1 MHSEARRPAE
11 INLDQFVD
19 RLDARL
25 RDELA
30 ATRRATLP
38 TTINR
43 WLRAFRI
50 RALAFVQGGAMAVIA
65 LAVMVAVG
73 VAPTIRSADVA
84 VSESPLSSPVV
95 KVDSHLAEKLGAT
108 VLVSAQVD
116 TVDLQVRG
124 ITP

>member
-1 MHSEARRPAE
+1 MHSEARRPTE

-30 ATRRATLP
+30 VTRRVTLP

-43 WLRAFRI
+43 WLQAFRI
-50 RALAFVQGGAMAVIA
+50 RTLAFIQGGAMAVTA

-73 VAPTIRSADVA
+73 VAPTIRSPDVA

-95 KVDSHLAEKLGAT
+95 KVDSHLAEKLDAM
-108 VLVSAQVD
+108 VLASTEID
-116 TVDLQVRG
+116 TVNLEIRG

>member
-30 ATRRATLP
+30 VTRRVTLP

-43 WLRAFRI
+43 WLQAFRI
-50 RALAFVQGGAMAVIA
+50 RALAFIQGGAMAVTA

-95 KVDSHLAEKLGAT
+95 KVDSYLAEKLGAS
-108 VLVSAQVD
+108 VLASSEID

-124 ITP
+124 LTP

>member
-30 ATRRATLP
+30 ATRRVTLP

-43 WLRAFRI
+43 SLRAFRI
-50 RALAFVQGGAMAVIA
+50 RVLAFIQGGAMAVTA

-95 KVDSHLAEKLGAT
+95 KVDSYLAEKLGAS
-108 VLVSAQVD
+108 VLASSEID
-116 TVDLQVRG
+116 TVHLEVRG